1 MGCAQYVVGTAF
13 LSPCVPMQPVALS
26 HAPGHYTHCTS
37 SQHSLRLT
45 ALTHS
50 TQSLH
55 AHVAFAA
62 LTHSITAHSLTHC
75 VLTRSL
81 HSLPRCTHSLHQH
94 TRCTHSHCTHPI
106 TQSHLH
112 EPLTHSLTHSLTQ
125 AGRAR
130 RAPWS
135 ALLPIMLQQPVR
147 RNSTHTSGLVV
158 EFSQTARDAS
168 RRECECFSWQ
178 RDGGVQNRA
187 LCRQSS
193 WHSGATARQR
203 LHDVVGQCIL
213 G

>member
-1 MGCAQYVVGTAF
+1 MHSGTTHTAPARSTHSDSLHSLTALNHCMHTLHSLHSLTRSPHTRSLIAYSLVHCTHYLVV
-13 LSPCVPMQPVALS
+13 L
-26 HAPGHYTHCTS
+26 THCTN
-37 SQHSLRLT
+37 T
-45 ALTHS
+45 P
-50 TQSLH
+50 
-55 AHVAFAA
+55 AA
-62 LTHSITAHSLTHC
+62 LTHTALIQSPSLTC
-75 VLTRSL
+75 TNRS
-81 HSLPRCTHSLHQH
+81 
-94 TRCTHSHCTHPI
+94 
-106 TQSHLH
+106 
-112 EPLTHSLTHSLTQ
+112 LTHSLTHSLTQ

-135 ALLPIMLQQPVR
+135 ALLPTMLQQSVR